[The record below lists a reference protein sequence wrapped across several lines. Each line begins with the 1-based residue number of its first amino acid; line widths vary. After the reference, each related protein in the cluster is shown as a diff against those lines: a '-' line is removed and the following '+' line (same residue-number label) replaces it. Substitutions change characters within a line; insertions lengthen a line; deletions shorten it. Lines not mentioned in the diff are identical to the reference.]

1 MRPPPTNL
9 AGTTGGRLRFVAGEI
24 ANRALMRGLLRDH
37 QPAGVI
43 NFAAETH
50 VDRSILFP
58 DEFVQANVTG
68 TFNLLDEVRHYWD
81 GLQSAKKT
89 ASGSCRSRPMRS
101 MVRCRRRSPVRRKEG
116 ARAQ

>member
-1 MRPPPTNL
+1 
-9 AGTTGGRLRFVAGEI
+9 
-24 ANRALMRGLLRDH
+24 MRGLLRDH

-81 GLQSAKKT
+81 GLQSAKKDSFRFLQVST
-89 ASGSCRSRPMRS
+89 DEVYGSLPPEEPPCDEKKAPAPNSPYAASKAAADQFVLLVRAIRPS
-101 MVRCRRRSPVRRKEG
+101 
-116 ARAQ
+116 